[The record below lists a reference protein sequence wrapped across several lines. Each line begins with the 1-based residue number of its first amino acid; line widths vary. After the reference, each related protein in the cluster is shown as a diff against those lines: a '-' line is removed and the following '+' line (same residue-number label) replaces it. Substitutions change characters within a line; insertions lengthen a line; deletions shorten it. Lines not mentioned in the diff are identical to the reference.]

1 MNETTSKI
9 WIGSSVEISSTV
21 KVCCRMLYFFD
32 DFELLSLSLKVLVD
46 AIPQTTMS
54 VVQLRKALT
63 IIILD
68 DHIVASIDE
77 PILY

>member
-1 MNETTSKI
+1 
-9 WIGSSVEISSTV
+9 
-21 KVCCRMLYFFD
+21 MLYFFD